1 MKNQEEAIKEK
12 IVKQLS
18 TVIDPELGIDIINLG
33 LVYSIDLDEDGI
45 CLVEMLLPTL
55 GCPLANT
62 LTTMVITAV
71 KKVPEVH
78 NADVE
83 FILKP
88 AWTVSRMSR
97 AAKIAL
103 GVH

>member
-1 MKNQEEAIKEK
+1 MKNKKAIKQQ
-12 IVKQLS
+12 IVKELS
-18 TVIDPELGIDIINLG
+18 TVIDPELGIDIVNLG

-45 CLVEMLLPTL
+45 CLIEMLLPTL

-62 LTTMVITAV
+62 LTTLVITAV

-78 NADVE
+78 NVDVE

-88 AWTVSRMSR
+88 AWTVDRMSR
-97 AAKIAL
+97 AARIAL